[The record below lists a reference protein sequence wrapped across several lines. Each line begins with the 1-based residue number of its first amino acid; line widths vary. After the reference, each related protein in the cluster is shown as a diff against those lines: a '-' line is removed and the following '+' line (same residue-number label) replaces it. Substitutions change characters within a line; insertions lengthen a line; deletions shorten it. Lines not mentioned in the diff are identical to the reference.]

1 MINEIKKYSE
11 AAKRQPINL
20 LDTLDL
26 LDTLN
31 FHVFAL
37 CIVIM
42 SHLPD
47 SVVKEQPFCIKNQ
60 IVSNYK
66 CETCLIANWWIN
78 EKFLYFRSDLFR
90 LLYCAG
96 AMALHPW
103 CLNWAV
109 TQYTYLF
116 NIQDI
121 PSDYA
126 TTGSSCISSSDVLPW
141 HNGICRDISVSSR
154 KKELIRQSV
163 EG

>member
-47 SVVKEQPFCIKNQ
+47 SVVKEQPFCIKIRLSQ
-60 IVSNYK
+60 IIKY
-66 CETCLIANWWIN
+66 ETCLI
-78 EKFLYFRSDLFR
+78 
-90 LLYCAG
+90 
-96 AMALHPW
+96 
-103 CLNWAV
+103 V
-109 TQYTYLF
+109 
-116 NIQDI
+116 
-121 PSDYA
+121 
-126 TTGSSCISSSDVLPW
+126 
-141 HNGICRDISVSSR
+141 
-154 KKELIRQSV
+154 
-163 EG
+163 